1 MAMDYSYLEKEVY
14 GYMRKNK
21 IFCYLV
27 WRILK
32 SPSASNLYFH
42 KARVLS
48 GNLTLHADL
57 SSAINSA
64 KNVISDKTF
73 LFEPKSH
80 EGRYIESTEYTS
92 FMYNK
97 LLIFQYDEYAWGIH
111 HMLYYLRNRFIK
123 IQSNYKYFDW
133 LKVSDNKT
141 CEWVYDY
148 LVKSKV
154 IDKTEYQDNEELYL
168 YILTGFYLW
177 NPSSQEERDNRYK
190 KLLLAR
196 NERKHRKISQS
207 KGSVRPKKSPK
218 EIQLSAEAKT
228 KLTELALNYGVPA
241 SEWLNSF
248 IIDEYE
254 KMK

>member
-1 MAMDYSYLEKEVY
+1 MAMKYSYLDKEVY

-21 IFCYLV
+21 IFCYLI

-32 SPSASNLYFH
+32 SPSASNLYFS
-42 KARVLS
+42 KARISS
-48 GNLTLHADL
+48 GNLTIHDDL
-57 SSAINSA
+57 SIAITSVT
-64 KNVISDKTF
+64 NVVADKPF
-73 LFEPKSH
+73 FFEPKSH
-80 EGRYIESTEYTS
+80 EGRYIESTEYINFT
-92 FMYNK
+92 YNK
-97 LLIFQYDEYAWGIH
+97 LCLFRYDEYAWGIH
-111 HMLYYLRNRFIK
+111 RMLYYLRNTFIK
-123 IQSNYKYFDW
+123 INSNYKYFDW
-133 LKVSDNKT
+133 LKASDNKT

-196 NERKHRKISQS
+196 NERKHRKTSQL
-207 KGSVRPKKSPK
+207 KGSSKPKRSSR
-218 EIQLSAEAKT
+218 EIQLSAEART
-228 KLTELALNYGVPA
+228 KLTELALNYGVPV

-248 IIDEYE
+248 IIEEYK